1 MRSSRAGLIAAG
13 IVALFAIAYLGGVL
27 PLGISLRAAATTL
40 GLYLLLV
47 VLQVLPLSEPAREL
61 EVFAG
66 FNEPARRRRRRLR
79 RLGRRPRS
87 RSFSEETSLDRV
99 LRIAEGS
106 ATDFEVHLRPRLAA
120 VCRRRLTD
128 AGHDPGDLEAV
139 ERVLGP
145 LGRAVLDPRRSPN
158 YDPRAPGVPVSDV
171 LALLERAERLT

>member
-1 MRSSRAGLIAAG
+1 MRPSRAGLIAAG
-13 IVALFAIAYLGGVL
+13 IVVLFAIAYLGGVL

-66 FNEPARRRRRRLR
+66 FNEPARRRR

-158 YDPRAPGVPVSDV
+158 YDPRAPAGVPVSDV

>member
-66 FNEPARRRRRRLR
+66 FNEPARRQRRPR
-79 RLGRRPRS
+79 RLGRRARS